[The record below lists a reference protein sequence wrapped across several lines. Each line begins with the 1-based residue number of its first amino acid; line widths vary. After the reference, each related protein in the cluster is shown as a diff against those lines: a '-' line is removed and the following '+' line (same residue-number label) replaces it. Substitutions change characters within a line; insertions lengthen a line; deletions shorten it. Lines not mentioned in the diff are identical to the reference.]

1 MLSESQKGG
10 IRPKIYMAEFHCPYS
25 RLKGHSCE
33 NCLSNCVLDL
43 DLNMQTHFSS
53 TLANVWEGEPIIAVA
68 TKMLAWRYA
77 MNSYSQFEMG
87 FKLKWNSKNSIP
99 HFPSQHLFEANLFEW
114 KSSGTETHPEHVQWK
129 RCGKYTRVSYFSQV
143 KEVMASW
150 RWCFFGRKQQ
160 VLQCTSANGRGKVFR
175 NIQPNQYKEKQQM
188 GLRC

>member
-129 RCGKYTRVSYFSQV
+129 RCGKYTRVSYFSRV

-150 RWCFFGRKQQ
+150 RYGVGVFVAGNSRFFN
-160 VLQCTSANGRGKVFR
+160 VLL
-175 NIQPNQYKEKQQM
+175 QM
-188 GLRC
+188 AVARFFEISNPINTKKSNRWG